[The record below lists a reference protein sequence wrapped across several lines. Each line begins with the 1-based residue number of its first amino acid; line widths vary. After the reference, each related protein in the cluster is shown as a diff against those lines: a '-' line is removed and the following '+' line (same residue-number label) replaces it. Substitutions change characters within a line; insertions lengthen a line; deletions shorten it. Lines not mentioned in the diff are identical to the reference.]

1 MKRVLTL
8 LITLSIRLLFWLR
21 EVLLKHGWIDVQ
33 TPRDLYI
40 HLQAA
45 RAQLANGKI
54 QKLIFKAH
62 ESNQRFVLTSM
73 DDDDDAVVDDFRGAG
88 FIVDVPQSKTY
99 TIRW

>member
-8 LITLSIRLLFWLR
+8 LITFAIRLLFWLR

-33 TPRDLYI
+33 TPRDLFI
-40 HLQAA
+40 HLHAA
-45 RAQLANGKI
+45 HARRADEKI
-54 QKLIFKAH
+54 QKAILKAH
-62 ESNQRFVLTSM
+62 ETNQRFVLTSI
-73 DDDDDAVVDDFRGAG
+73 DDDATVDDFRGAG